1 MLTNSTPKRH
11 HTLSQASRRGA
22 QQGIVLFIVLVV
34 LVVMAL
40 ATAAMLRSVSS
51 TTGITGNLAFQQ
63 AAVTSSDRGVETA
76 VAWLETN
83 NGASSSSSASA
94 CSSGSS
100 VLACDQTSH
109 GYLATRTDPTTSQT
123 WADVWDSLSSS
134 VTPISLGDDAAGNDV
149 SYLIQRMCS
158 ATGDA
163 ATGTCSEAPS
173 SSECGQ
179 SHSSNSSGIGCTSQV
194 YYRITVKTTGP
205 HNTVS
210 FTQAMV
216 AL

>member
-1 MLTNSTPKRH
+1 MLKHLNPKRPH
-11 HTLSQASRRGA
+11 GRSGAQRRGQ

-51 TTGITGNLAFQQ
+51 TTGITGNLAYQQ

-76 VAWLETN
+76 VAWLESN

-100 VLACDQTSH
+100 VLACNQSSH
-109 GYLATRTDPTTSQT
+109 GYLATRTDPTSSQT
-123 WADVWDSLSSS
+123 WADVWDALSSS
-134 VTPISLGDDAAGNDV
+134 VTPVTLSEDAAGNEV
-149 SYLIQRMCS
+149 AYLIQRMCS

-179 SHSSNSSGIGCTSQV
+179 SHSSNSSGLGCTSQV
-194 YYRITVKTTGP
+194 YYRVTVKTTGP

-216 AL
+216 AM